1 MNKNAKFYLAIVI
14 TISVILRVA
23 AAIALGEQVEN
34 LPGTADQISYHTLA
48 IRILSGYGF
57 TFGTNWWPV
66 TAAGTPTAHW
76 SYLYTG
82 YLTLVYAIFGP
93 NPIAARLIQAV
104 LVGVLHPLLAYVLGK
119 KVFTITVGL
128 VAAALTAIYTY
139 FVYYAAT
146 LMTEPFYIIAI
157 LASLLFSILLAE
169 RMTKQDGSR
178 VSLYGIAIALGL
190 TAGASLL
197 LRQLLLFFVPVLF
210 LWIWWAGGRRW
221 TSALVLAGIVILLM
235 IVPFTIY
242 NYVRFER
249 FVLLNTNAGYAFFWG
264 NHPIHETHFVP
275 IFPTD
280 TYTRLIPSELR
291 GLDEAALDQALL
303 KIGLGY
309 IIDDPGRYFLLSLSR
324 IPVYFM
330 FWPSSASGLVSNI
343 ARVAGFGLLLPLML
357 YGLVVAW
364 IQRPK
369 PYARLL
375 SSPLFLLLLFIV
387 LYTLIHILS
396 WALVRYRLP
405 VDAILV
411 VFAGLGVVDLWQRI
425 KLRRKVAEPA
435 T

>member
-1 MNKNAKFYLAIVI
+1 
-14 TISVILRVA
+14 
-23 AAIALGEQVEN
+23 
-34 LPGTADQISYHTLA
+34 
-48 IRILSGYGF
+48 
-57 TFGTNWWPV
+57 
-66 TAAGTPTAHW
+66 
-76 SYLYTG
+76 
-82 YLTLVYAIFGP
+82 
-93 NPIAARLIQAV
+93 LIQAV

-309 IIDDPGRYFLLSLSR
+309 IIDDPGRYILLSLSR

-369 PYARLL
+369 PFARLL

-396 WALVRYRLP
+396 WSLVRYRLP